1 MVLRSFVNGISD
13 GKVMRS
19 LQPAST
25 GSPTLIK
32 KPIAERAPT
41 VVSPSVRYKLTSL
54 NEAQSVAE
62 SDISIVSL
70 LESI

>member
-1 MVLRSFVNGISD
+1 
-13 GKVMRS
+13 
-19 LQPAST
+19 
-25 GSPTLIK
+25 
-32 KPIAERAPT
+32 
-41 VVSPSVRYKLTSL
+41 VRYKLTSL